1 MIEILSLGSGLSLQD
16 AGRSGWRRFG
26 VPSGGA
32 MDRRSMTL
40 ANTLLGNSTQAPVL
54 EIARLGVQVRVL
66 SDAWIALAGADF
78 CRLFKAGTA
87 RLVLAGEVLVFD
99 QRASGLYAY
108 LAVPGGFRA
117 EHWLGSASTDLR
129 NGMGCALR
137 RGDRLESLRATP
149 NITTEGVARRVAI
162 EPTDQICENRAHFEL
177 YRGTKYEAFS
187 AATREKFVRS
197 EWTISKRSDRTGY
210 RLEGDSLAV
219 PASIPSE
226 PVLPG
231 SVQVPGNGQPIITMR
246 DGPTVGGYAKIA
258 CLKADYL
265 DRMAQ
270 CAPGCLLSF
279 SWLD

>member
-54 EIARLGVQVRVL
+54 EIVRLGAQVRVM
-66 SDAWIALAGADF
+66 SDTWIALAGADF
-78 CRLFKAGTA
+78 CSIFKAGTA

-177 YRGTKYEAFS
+177 YRGTQYEAFS

-210 RLEGDSLAV
+210 RLEGNSLAV

-258 CLKADYL
+258 FLKADDL